1 MSGRFTEDHVEQACL
16 DWLEALGYSVLHGP
30 DISPDGYTPERA
42 AYDVTI
48 LIDRFKTAFHNIN
61 PNLSANAYDDALRK
75 LQQTD
80 FPSLVEENRRLHQL
94 MVDGVDVNITRDDG
108 SIGTD
113 KARLIDFEDPA
124 NNDWVAI
131 NQFTV
136 IEGGKNRRPDVV
148 VFVNGLPL
156 VVIELKN
163 PVDEDATIDD
173 AYNQLQTYK
182 DEISS
187 LFRTNSLLVT
197 SDGLLARVG
206 SLTANSERFMAW
218 RTVDGDTIAPKGVP
232 ELEILVNGVFN
243 KSNLLSILR
252 GFTVFENTGN
262 DLIKKI
268 AGYHQFHAVHK
279 AVQCTINATDDSG
292 DNRVGVIWHT
302 QGSGKSLLMAF
313 YAGEVI
319 AHPMMENPTL
329 IVLTDRNDLDDQLFA
344 TFAGCKDLIRQTPV
358 QADDREHL
366 QKLLAVPSGG
376 VIFTTIQKF
385 SPMQGESEYPM
396 LTDRRNVVV
405 IADEAHRSQYGFKA
419 KFAGDSGQVSYG
431 FAKHLRDAIPN
442 ASFIGFTGT
451 PIEATDVNTPAVFGD
466 YIDIYD
472 IQRGVEDGATVPI
485 YYESRLAR
493 IELNQD
499 EIYKIDEEINNFV
512 DDEDTTEAEQK
523 KGKWSRVEALVGAEN
538 RLKMVAADLV
548 NHFESRVEAMDGKAM
563 IVCMSRRICIAL
575 YDAIIAIRPQ
585 WHSGDD
591 DKGKVK
597 VVMTGSAS
605 DPKDWQQHIGN
616 KSRRDLLAKRA
627 KKANDELKIVLVRD
641 MWLTGFDAPSMHT
654 MYVDKPMK
662 GHGLMQ
668 AIARVNRVFKDK
680 PGGLIVDY
688 IGIGQSL
695 KNALGSYSGGDKSN
709 TGISQADAI
718 AVMLEKYEIVKD
730 MFFGFDY
737 LPGLQGEAKDRLA
750 VMAGAMEWILEA
762 QRKVAEKETSKDAKK
777 QAHRRYSDAVL
788 NLSKAFALA
797 ASSDEAKV
805 IRDEVGFFQAIRAVL
820 IQSVGSKNNGKDN
833 DLAVQQIISRAVIS
847 TEIIDILQAAGMES
861 QDISIL
867 SDEFLKEIQGM
878 EKKNLALEALKK
890 LINGEIKSK
899 LNSRVVKTKAFSERL
914 AESINRY
921 HLNALTTAQVLEELI
936 KLAKE
941 IRAEMENRGKDG
953 LSEDEV
959 AFYEAL
965 SENDN
970 AVYLMGDAKLKLIAH
985 ELLQSVRSNATVDW
999 QQSEMARAKIR
1010 VAVKRILKKYGYPP
1024 DLETE
1029 AIKVVLQQAEASSQ
1043 KWAA

>member
-820 IQSVGSKNNGKDN
+820 IKSVGSKNNGKDN

-1010 VAVKRILKKYGYPP
+1010 VAVKRILKKYGYLP